1 MQINK
6 VTVILNDTFLIW
18 IPVNYETEELSVS
31 QEALNNVVDA
41 YIDYLVSED
50 IDVVEALNDI
60 TELFVWTCEAGIV
73 YGFYNGGTCVYEDY
87 DYEVGDVNGNA

>member
-6 VTVILNDTFLIW
+6 VTVILNDDFLIW

-41 YIDYLVSED
+41 YIDYLASEELN
-50 IDVVEALNDI
+50 VVDALNDI

-73 YGFYNGGTCVYEDY
+73 YGFYVGGTCVYEDY
-87 DYEVGDVNGNA
+87 DYEVGE